1 MTATNRR
8 FGYCHYL
15 FVTDNSPLP
24 WTACAFIA
32 YMTCTADGF
41 SAWGKDMGGY
51 SSNPT
56 VAEAIRGDLH
66 HQTGGM
72 AVDGVDRR
80 QERPARNWWTNGKL
94 VLEDPSTAP
103 PWPSPW
109 AAGSKC

>member
-1 MTATNRR
+1 MGG

-41 SAWGKDMGGY
+41 SAWGKDIGGY

-56 VAEAIRGDLH
+56 SPLR
-66 HQTGGM
+66 T
-72 AVDGVDRR
+72 RR
-80 QERPARNWWTNGKL
+80 YSSTRPAACPR
-94 VLEDPSTAP
+94 TAP
-103 PWPSPW
+103 PSSSPP
-109 AAGSKC
+109 